1 MTAEFVFN
9 TPVFSQDYSYQT
21 NLLYSK
27 PYIQIKY
34 SSVEM
39 KIWKYFVEYI
49 FRRSKCRQ
57 IYNANNDFKVKFFS
71 ASYFTRN
78 SNNVKKS
85 RKV

>member
-34 SSVEM
+34 SAVEM
-39 KIWKYFVEYI
+39 KI
-49 FRRSKCRQ
+49 
-57 IYNANNDFKVKFFS
+57 
-71 ASYFTRN
+71 
-78 SNNVKKS
+78 
-85 RKV
+85 